1 MNNGFQP
8 HLNVID
14 EMFAEAITALG
25 GRVHDRV
32 ASDTRLFLRSV
43 LEPDFEVR
51 ERDRMHSGVA
61 LFACGD
67 DVRVLPYHFRLV
79 CKNGAIRSHA
89 TQSRQIELA
98 PEGATPFDVW
108 QVEEQIRSAI
118 VSSAGPEAHEEA
130 EHELSLSLDRDAD
143 FLMAMLPVLARQKDI
158 DADRFLAPIL
168 DGWRRGRDRSVFGL
182 MNAVTAVAREA
193 PHQEDRRRLE
203 ELGGGLPAILPRNP
217 TPLPTRADRVAR
229 GELQRA

>member
-14 EMFAEAITALG
+14 EIFAEEIAAVG

-43 LEPDFEVR
+43 VAPDFEVR

-67 DVRVLPYHFRLV
+67 AVRVLPYHFRLV

-89 TQSRQIELA
+89 TQSQQIALA
-98 PEGATPFDVW
+98 PAGATPLEVS
-108 QVEEQIRSAI
+108 QVEQEIRCAI
-118 VSSAGPEAHEEA
+118 VSSASPEAREDT
-130 EHELSLSLDRDAD
+130 EHELSLSLARDAD
-143 FLMAMLPVLARQKDI
+143 FLLTMLPVLARQKDI

-193 PHQEDRRRLE
+193 PDQEDRRRLE

-217 TPLPTRADRVAR
+217 TPLPTRVDRVVR
-229 GELQRA
+229 RELQPA